1 METIMRRFLAILGAL
16 GLMASTA
23 SAADM
28 AYKAPPPVPAVPYC
42 TLNSCTGLYGGF
54 TVAESGGSFNVISS
68 GIGGIASNNINM
80 GGDIGYEVWNGTYF
94 LAAELDA
101 VYGVVANGVLPG
113 GGNTNQWG
121 IGALAKV
128 GYSLGSF
135 FGTSSANP
143 PTLPTS
149 LTNAVISP
157 YIILGIWDRP
167 WGAGFASGAG
177 IQALLAANW
186 TLSADYVHV
195 NYNNAAINP
204 NLNQQTEDMV
214 MAHIDRHF

>member
-1 METIMRRFLAILGAL
+1 MRRFIPFLALLAATG
-16 GLMASTA
+16 TA

-28 AYKAPPPVPAVPYC
+28 AVKAVPLAPVPYC

-54 TVAESGGSFNVISS
+54 AVAESGGSFNVISS
-68 GIGGIASNNINM
+68 GLGGIASNNINL
-80 GGDIGYEVWNGTYF
+80 GGDIGYELWNGTYF

-101 VYGVVANGVLPG
+101 VYGVVANGSLPG

-121 IGALAKV
+121 FGALGKV
-128 GYSLGSF
+128 GYTISSL
-135 FGTSSANP
+135 FGTSSASP

-186 TLSADYVHV
+186 TLSADYIHV
-195 NYNNAAINP
+195 NYNNAAINS

>member
-1 METIMRRFLAILGAL
+1 MRRFLGMLAAL
-16 GLMASTA
+16 GVMASTA
-23 SAADM
+23 QAADIL
-28 AYKAPPPVPAVPYC
+28 YKAAPPAPAVPYC

-54 TVAESGGSFNVISS
+54 TVAESGGSFNIIST
-68 GIGGIASNNINM
+68 GLGGVASNNLNL
-80 GGDIGYEVWNGTYF
+80 GGDIGYELWNGTYF

-101 VYGVVANGVLPG
+101 VYGVVSNGSLPG

-121 IGALAKV
+121 VGALGKV
-128 GYSLGSF
+128 GYSIGSL
-135 FGTSSANP
+135 FGTASANP
-143 PTLPTS
+143 PSLPTS

-157 YIILGIWDRP
+157 YIILGVWDRP

-214 MAHIDRHF
+214 MAHVDRHF

>member
-1 METIMRRFLAILGAL
+1 MRRFLPFLALLAATGA
-16 GLMASTA
+16 A

-28 AYKAPPPVPAVPYC
+28 AVKAVPLAPVPYC
-42 TLNSCTGLYGGF
+42 TLNSCTGLYGGL

-68 GIGGIASNNINM
+68 GIGGIASNNINL
-80 GGDIGYEVWNGTYF
+80 GGDFGYELWNGTYYI
-94 LAAELDA
+94 AAELDA
-101 VYGVVANGVLPG
+101 VYGVVANGALPG

-121 IGALAKV
+121 IGGLLKV
-128 GYSLGSF
+128 GYSLGAL
-135 FGTSSANP
+135 FGQGAGTP
-143 PTLPTS
+143 PSLPSS

-177 IQALLAANW
+177 VQALLAANW